1 MARQFLSILFTIYRR
16 RYFTRRRITSRYIP
30 PHTTCQCRPTMS
42 AVVLTSHCQP
52 TLTNDNVGSCVTGA
66 DNVGRHC
73 QPTLTADNVGPC
85 VTGADNVGRRWGQN
99 DGRHCQPTLTADN
112 VGSCVADLNC
122 TTPVSVAVSVSVPAV
137 LHTIRSNSKRVRIWS
152 VSNSTNAKR
161 MNAGERSSSEE
172 RTVFESVALARSD
185 HHHLLDNHFR
195 LTGTFELDLNCASV
209 RRTATFV
216 PLAYTAVLHRVHL
229 DTFSHLQYLGRNTCT
244 PAVLHRVHL
253 DTSSHL

>member
-66 DNVGRHC
+66 DNVGR
-73 QPTLTADNVGPC
+73 
-85 VTGADNVGRRWGQN
+85 RWRQN

-229 DTFSHLQYLGRNTCT
+229 DTLSHL
-244 PAVLHRVHL
+244 
-253 DTSSHL
+253 